1 MGKDAIIEAQKRG
14 HLQGPGT
21 VGCVTG
27 SEVRERMNLEGELVW
42 GGWSQKKRF
51 SHFCRYI

>member
-1 MGKDAIIEAQKRG
+1 MGKDAIIEAQKQG

-27 SEVRERMNLEGELVW
+27 SEGLCNR
-42 GGWSQKKRF
+42 K
-51 SHFCRYI
+51 